1 MTRNSRST
9 IENAGETVDESWV
22 AHLRHLSTGVVPPTS
37 VNPHAMSRVAIRR
50 TRTRRA
56 VLTTG
61 GGVMTVA
68 AVAGAAF
75 ALGSP
80 TTAGVLLPGGSTS
93 GATSAS
99 ADPSMS
105 VEERRLR
112 ERALAALETAGV
124 PDGWDVHELEGLA
137 YALPPEI
144 VTSGPVQD
152 EPGVTSDMWHSSED
166 PDAPPFLRIAY
177 VTPDYEFYDAKSGGL
192 TQTPGP
198 EATPFDLSGASVA
211 TVERGTQEL
220 GAIAGMP
227 ASHDAT
233 DSPVRILVHRED
245 GPGRYMIT
253 MTLPTGSEEF
263 SKEFVDYFVAAL
275 TLS

>member
-1 MTRNSRST
+1 MTRNSRT
-9 IENAGETVDESWV
+9 IIETVDGTANGTVDESWV
-22 AHLRHLSTGVVPPTS
+22 AHLRDLSTGVVPPTS
-37 VNPHAMSRVAIRR
+37 ANPHAMSRVAIRR

-56 VLTTG
+56 VLATG

-80 TTAGVLLPGGSTS
+80 TAPGVLLPGGS
-93 GATSAS
+93 AASAS

-105 VEERRLR
+105 AEERRAR
-112 ERALAALETAGV
+112 DVEAAAVRALESGNVPAGWYV
-124 PDGWDVHELEGLA
+124 NELEGLT

-166 PDAPPFLRIAY
+166 PDSPPFLRMAY
-177 VTPDYEFYDAKSGGL
+177 VTPDYEFYDTKAAGL

-198 EATPFDLSGASVA
+198 DARSFDLPGASVA
-211 TVERGTQEL
+211 TVDDSAPLSE
-220 GAIAGMP
+220 IAGAP
-227 ASHDAT
+227 EAD
-233 DSPVRILVHRED
+233 PGRGLVRILVHRED
-245 GPGRYMIT
+245 GPGRYIISMN
-253 MTLPTGSEEF
+253 LPTADP
-263 SKEFVDYFVAAL
+263 EFVEDFLATLAL
-275 TLS
+275 S